1 MHPLLRELT
10 RDNDPHDALDI
21 APDVVLA
28 ARADREFS
36 TLAPGS
42 LRRPFE
48 PQIHLASNTP
58 AGASAP
64 SPEATFRVAADDHVP
79 VPGLRS
85 SKRKWATRALL
96 AFLFALGSGAA
107 AEGWRHYNG
116 PAKQLIANWTPW
128 TVATSSPQANPAPTE
143 QQTSPDVQ
151 AAAAAP
157 AAPAQPATSA
167 QPATAAPATETV
179 ATSAAPP
186 DEAQLM
192 QSMAQQ
198 IEQLKASVEQ
208 LKAGQEQMA
217 RDIAKG
223 SEAKASEAKASV
235 ADVRTP
241 DPNLRPR
248 IAAPRLPP
256 APPRAVAA
264 QRKPKPTF
272 TAVQPAPPAPLP
284 AVAPPAPLPVEPEA
298 QTAVETDGN
307 PVVRPP
313 MPVR

>member
-1 MHPLLRELT
+1 MHPLLKELT

-21 APDVVLA
+21 TPDVVLA

-42 LRRPFE
+42 VSRPSE
-48 PQIHLASNTP
+48 PQIHLASNAP

-64 SPEATFRVAADDHVP
+64 SPAATFRVTDADHVP
-79 VPGLRS
+79 VPGRRS
-85 SKRKWATRALL
+85 SRRKWATRALL
-96 AFLFALGSGAA
+96 AFLLALCSGAA
-107 AEGWRHYNG
+107 AEGWRHYGG
-116 PAKQLIANWTPW
+116 PAKQMIANWTPW

-157 AAPAQPATSA
+157 AIPAQSATPAPSTDA
-167 QPATAAPATETV
+167 V

-186 DEAQLM
+186 DEAQLV

-217 RDIAKG
+217 RDV
-223 SEAKASEAKASV
+223 AKASDAKASDAKASV
-235 ADVRTP
+235 ADVRAP

-248 IAAPRLPP
+248 IAAPKLPP
-256 APPRAVAA
+256 APPRAVVA
-264 QRKPKPTF
+264 QPARKPRPTF
-272 TAVQPAPPAPLP
+272 TAVQSARPPPLP
-284 AVAPPAPLPVEPEA
+284 AAAPPAPLPVEPEA
-298 QTAVETDGN
+298 QTTVETDGN